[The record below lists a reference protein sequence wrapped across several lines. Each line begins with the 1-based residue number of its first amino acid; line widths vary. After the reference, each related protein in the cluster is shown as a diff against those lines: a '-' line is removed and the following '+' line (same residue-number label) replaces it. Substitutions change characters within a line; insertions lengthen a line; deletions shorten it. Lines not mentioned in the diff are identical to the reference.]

1 MFPFYTNVIVHFIF
15 IAFMLFLLPESL
27 SSEARAILSKNAQ
40 LSREAAIR
48 RDTAEREW
56 ENETP
61 AVEISDPLLSGPN
74 MGCRVSTAGPSK
86 SRKRAFGNAMRL
98 GRRTF
103 KFLEPLAIFL
113 PRERDDGVG
122 KDWTMCLMGCTMVS
136 LSMMMVST
144 FRILYGRKADEIQG
158 IMQTKTQF
166 TFFAYGW
173 TSAQVSPPSI
183 WLQVLADELQ
193 LGPYMSLMGFSRAFT
208 LLVFVPSEWR
218 PNLLK
223 KSADLPSHHALRETD
238 VRRAHPDTTPRSN
251 RIIQFFPS
259 PCRPDTSQTILETRP
274 ADHADLPTH
283 RVDRIRHPGP
293 QRLLYKL
300 RYRLRIPQ
308 PRNRELPSFQLTRPL
323 PPPILSRSRPPLWW
337 ASSHS
342 RSRRD
347 PDLASTLRHAFRRHR
362 RHLCTDGVCFGVDFA
377 LYCACFRHV
386 CTVAGGRVG
395 EDCGEGTE

>member
-61 AVEISDPLLSGPN
+61 TVEISDPLLSGPN

-144 FRILYGRKADEIQG
+144 FRILYGRKL
-158 IMQTKTQF
+158 TR
-166 TFFAYGW
+166 YR
-173 TSAQVSPPSI
+173 VSCRRRHNLHS
-183 WLQVLADELQ
+183 
-193 LGPYMSLMGFSRAFT
+193 SLMGG
-208 LLVFVPSEWR
+208 P
-218 PNLLK
+218 P
-223 KSADLPSHHALRETD
+223 LRS
-238 VRRAHPDTTPRSN
+238 V
-251 RIIQFFPS
+251 
-259 PCRPDTSQTILETRP
+259 
-274 ADHADLPTH
+274 
-283 RVDRIRHPGP
+283 
-293 QRLLYKL
+293 
-300 RYRLRIPQ
+300 
-308 PRNRELPSFQLTRPL
+308 PL
-323 PPPILSRSRPPLWW
+323 PYGCRSWLMSC
-337 ASSHS
+337 SSG
-342 RSRRD
+342 
-347 PDLASTLRHAFRRHR
+347 PTCL
-362 RHLCTDGVCFGVDFA
+362 
-377 LYCACFRHV
+377 
-386 CTVAGGRVG
+386 
-395 EDCGEGTE
+395 